1 MLNPNDV
8 LSNIS
13 FLLVFLEGLVSFL
26 SPCVLPLLPVY
37 MGYLAGQD
45 QEQPHSQRRIFM
57 LTLSFVVGIF
67 TAIMLMNISVHVLS
81 SFFKDH
87 MVYFVRIGGIL
98 IVLLGLHQLG
108 IWKFKSLER
117 TWKLPFRKKGNVNA
131 IIAFLMGF
139 TFSFAWTPCIGP
151 ALSSILLL
159 ASSSGSLWV
168 STFLMIVYALG
179 FTIPFLI
186 LGLFT
191 GKVLHWISNHKNIM
205 NIAVK
210 LGAVILIV
218 IGLMMFTGKMNTIS
232 TYMSASG
239 NKISK
244 QEQSSDANKAEESK
258 ENSTDKQEE
267 AGEQLDFVLKDQNGK
282 KVSFE
287 EYRGKV
293 IFLNFWATW
302 CPPCQR
308 ELPHIQELYEKY
320 KSSDEVAVLTV
331 VSPGGQEKNA
341 DGIKAFLNEHTY
353 SMPVLFDDGSMYYYF
368 QVTSMP
374 TTFMIDKEGRP
385 FGYVKGQ
392 LTPDMME
399 TMIQQTLSGKK

>member
-13 FLLVFLEGLVSFL
+13 FLLVFLEGLVSFI

-239 NKISK
+239 NKTSK

>member
-239 NKISK
+239 NKTSK

-258 ENSTDKQEE
+258 ENPTDKQEE

>member
-8 LSNIS
+8 LSHIS
-13 FLLVFLEGLVSFL
+13 FLLVFLEGLLSFL

-45 QEQPHSQRRIFM
+45 QKQPHSQRRIFM
-57 LTLSFVVGIF
+57 LTVSFVIGIF

-98 IVLLGLHQLG
+98 IILLGLHQMGL
-108 IWKFKSLER
+108 WKFKSLER
-117 TWKLPFRKKGNVNA
+117 TWKLPFQKKGGMNSV
-131 IIAFLMGF
+131 IAFLMGF

-168 STFLMIVYALG
+168 STFLMILYALG

-186 LGLFT
+186 LGMFT
-191 GKVLHWISNHKNIM
+191 GKVLSWISDHKNIM
-205 NIAVK
+205 NAAVK

-218 IGLMMFTGKMNTIS
+218 IGLMMFTGKLNTIS
-232 TYMSASG
+232 TYMSASTD
-239 NKISK
+239 NSSI
-244 QEQSSDANKAEESK
+244 QEKKNEKAPANKEDSADNK
-258 ENSTDKQEE
+258 DE
-267 AGEQLDFVLKDQNGK
+267 ASDVEQLNFVLKDQNGV
-282 KVSFE
+282 KVSFSD
-287 EYRGKV
+287 YRGKV

-320 KSSDEVAVLTV
+320 KDSNEVAVLTV

-341 DGIKAFLNEHTY
+341 AGIRSFLDEHNY

-374 TTFMIDKEGRP
+374 TTFMIDKDGKP

>member
-239 NKISK
+239 NKTSK

>member
-13 FLLVFLEGLVSFL
+13 FLLVFLEGLISFL

-239 NKISK
+239 NKTSK
-244 QEQSSDANKAEESK
+244 QEQSSDANKEESK
-258 ENSTDKQEE
+258 EDSTDKQEE

>member
-8 LSNIS
+8 LSHIS
-13 FLLVFLEGLVSFL
+13 FLLVFLEGLLSFL

-45 QEQPHSQRRIFM
+45 QKQPHSQRRIFM
-57 LTLSFVVGIF
+57 LTVSFVIGIF

-98 IVLLGLHQLG
+98 IILLGLHQMGL
-108 IWKFKSLER
+108 WKFKSLER
-117 TWKLPFRKKGNVNA
+117 TWKLPFQKKGGMNSV
-131 IIAFLMGF
+131 IAFLMGF
-139 TFSFAWTPCIGP
+139 AFSFAWTPCIGP

-168 STFLMIVYALG
+168 STFLMILYALG

-186 LGLFT
+186 LGMFT
-191 GKVLHWISNHKNIM
+191 GKVLSWISDHKNIM
-205 NIAVK
+205 NAAVK

-218 IGLMMFTGKMNTIS
+218 IGLMMFTGKLNTIS
-232 TYMSASG
+232 TYMSASTD
-239 NKISK
+239 NSSI
-244 QEQSSDANKAEESK
+244 QEKKNEKAPATKEESAD
-258 ENSTDKQEE
+258 DKDE
-267 AGEQLDFVLKDQNGK
+267 ASDVEQLNFVLKDQNGV
-282 KVSFE
+282 KVSFSD
-287 EYRGKV
+287 YRGKV

-320 KSSDEVAVLTV
+320 KDSNEVAVLTV

-341 DGIKAFLNEHTY
+341 AGIKSFLDEHNY

-374 TTFMIDKEGRP
+374 TTFMIDKDGKP

>member
-8 LSNIS
+8 LSHIS
-13 FLLVFLEGLVSFL
+13 FLLVFLEGLLSFL

-45 QEQPHSQRRIFM
+45 QEQPHSQRRIFL
-57 LTLSFVVGIF
+57 LTVSFVIGIF
-67 TAIMLMNISVHVLS
+67 TAILLMNISVHVLS

-117 TWKLPFRKKGNVNA
+117 TWKLPFQKKGSVNA
-131 IIAFLMGF
+131 VIAFLMGF

-205 NIAVK
+205 KIAVK
-210 LGAVILIV
+210 LGAVILIA

-232 TYMSASG
+232 SYMST
-239 NKISK
+239 
-244 QEQSSDANKAEESK
+244 SDKATAK
-258 ENSTDKQEE
+258 KDTDTATPEQEE
-267 AGEQLDFVLKDQNGK
+267 EAADTPDAQTSAEQLDFVLTDQNGK
-282 KVSFE
+282 QVSLGD
-287 EYRGKV
+287 YRGKV

-308 ELPHIQELYEKY
+308 ELPHIQELSEKY
-320 KSSDEVAVLTV
+320 RNSDEVAVLTV
-331 VSPGGQEKNA
+331 VNPGGQEKSA
-341 DGIKAFLNEHTY
+341 EGIRTFLDEHAY

-368 QVTSMP
+368 QITSMP
-374 TTFMIDKEGRP
+374 TTFMIDKNGKP
-385 FGYVKGQ
+385 FGYIKGQ

-399 TMIQQTLSGKK
+399 NMIQQTLSGKK

>member
-374 TTFMIDKEGRP
+374 TTFMIDREGRP

>member
-13 FLLVFLEGLVSFL
+13 FLLVFLEGLVSFI

-239 NKISK
+239 NKTSK

-374 TTFMIDKEGRP
+374 TTFMIDREGRP

>member
-239 NKISK
+239 NKTSK

-258 ENSTDKQEE
+258 ENPTDKQEE

-374 TTFMIDKEGRP
+374 TTFMIDREGRP

>member
-13 FLLVFLEGLVSFL
+13 FLLVFLEGLISFL

-191 GKVLHWISNHKNIM
+191 GKVLHWISSHKNIM

-239 NKISK
+239 NKTSK
-244 QEQSSDANKAEESK
+244 QEQSSDANKEESK
-258 ENSTDKQEE
+258 EDSTDKQEE
-267 AGEQLDFVLKDQNGK
+267 AVEQLDFVLKDQNGK

>member
-13 FLLVFLEGLVSFL
+13 FLLVFLEGLVSFI

-168 STFLMIVYALG
+168 STFLMIVYATG

-239 NKISK
+239 NKTSK